1 MSVRF
6 LSIETAT
13 AEAIKEDPDFNPVV
27 TTTVDNKPTLEEK

>member
-13 AEAIKEDPDFNPVV
+13 SEAIKEDPDFNPVV
-27 TTTVDNKPTLEEK
+27 TTTADNKPTSEGK